1 LLVSP
6 LQLRTSTN
14 LKQEARTM
22 KFIVIALAMIL
33 STAVMAKPDGGGD
46 GGSRVFERAMAHND
60 AAMAAYRA
68 SK

>member
-1 LLVSP
+1 
-6 LQLRTSTN
+6 
-14 LKQEARTM
+14 M

-46 GGSRVFERAMAHND
+46 GGSRVFDRAMAHND

-68 SK
+68 KK